1 MRDLIIRLNYYLVL
15 FDNLWYYVYAYID
28 YFGVLCY
35 NYKRTILWRRGD
47 HMSIMN
53 KIDGVLS
60 SIENLKNPDNSPF
73 AQDELDKL
81 YFELSSI
88 KKDLISAA
96 GNFGEI
102 ISHIDDIISS
112 KVFSPS
118 QVDSLKIIK
127 SELLEIYDAV
137 SDEFWKGW

>member
-1 MRDLIIRLNYYLVL
+1 
-15 FDNLWYYVYAYID
+15 
-28 YFGVLCY
+28 
-35 NYKRTILWRRGD
+35 
-47 HMSIMN
+47 MSIMN

-60 SIENLKNPDNSPF
+60 SIEILKNPDNSPF

-137 SDEFWKGW
+137 SDEF